1 VNNLFELLVYEK
13 LDNLGIL
20 TINRPNEMNALSN
33 ALVEELDLVM
43 GQIEKDDDIRA
54 LIITGAGEK
63 AFMAG
68 ADIKELDKR
77 DFVLGR
83 QQTRRRQQV
92 LNRIVEMKIPVIG
105 AINGFALGAGL
116 ELALACT
123 LRVAC
128 EEAKLGAPEVN
139 LAIIPGDGG
148 TQRLPRMIGF
158 GRAMEMVLT
167 GEFIDA
173 NEAYR
178 IGLVNKVVPRE
189 ELMEAAKKL
198 ASKIASKAP
207 LAILCAKEAVN
218 RSMEVG
224 IYEGLAHESYLHAY
238 TCATEDKKEGVAA
251 FLEKRKPEFKGK

>member
-1 VNNLFELLVYEK
+1 LFELLTYQKEAP
-13 LDNLGIL
+13 LAYI
-20 TINRPNEMNALSN
+20 TINRPQAMNALSN
-33 ALVEELDLVM
+33 ALVEELDKALDLVE
-43 GQIEKDDDIRA
+43 QDPELRA

-68 ADIKELDKR
+68 ADINELKER
-77 DFVLGR
+77 DFLLGR

-92 LNRIVEMKIPVIG
+92 LNRIAEMKIPVIA
-105 AINGFALGAGL
+105 AINGYALGAGL
-116 ELALACT
+116 ELAIACT

-128 EEAKLGAPEVN
+128 EEAKLGSPEVN
-139 LAIIPGDGG
+139 LAIIPGDGA
-148 TQRLPRMIGF
+148 TQRLPRLIGF

-167 GEFIDA
+167 GDFVDA
-173 NEAYR
+173 QQAYN
-178 IGLVNKVVPRE
+178 IGLVNKVVPKE

-198 ASKIASKAP
+198 ATKIASKAP
-207 LAILCAKEAVN
+207 LAIQCAKEAVN

-251 FLEKRKPEFKGK
+251 FLEKRKPSFQGR